1 MRIPDDKIDEVRR
14 ASDIVDV
21 ISAYVALKKRGKNY
35 VGLCPFHQEKT
46 PSFSVS
52 AEKQMYYCFG
62 CGQGGNVITFLM
74 QHDKLSFVEAVRA
87 LAERAGIT
95 LVEEESTSEQT
106 GELEALYGLTRMAA
120 LFYYDMLMNSREG
133 AVGRDYFKNRGFTDE
148 TVKRFGLGYS
158 PNSWDGLV
166 LHAGKENVDLQLLE
180 RDGLILKRED
190 GSGYYDR
197 FRGRAMFP
205 IFSPSGKVIAFGA
218 RKMREDDKL
227 AKYINSPE
235 TPIYNKSRALYGLSH
250 AKEAI
255 REKDYAI
262 LVEGYADLITSSQAG
277 VRNIV
282 ASSGTALTV
291 EQIRLISRYSK
302 TIVLVYDADSAGS
315 KAMMRGVDL
324 VIEQGLEVR
333 VTELPEGEDPDSFVR
348 KEGGAAFQ
356 ELIDHAVSFLDF
368 KTEFFRR
375 LGMLATAEGR
385 TRAIRSIVGTLGR
398 MHDELLRNVYIQQ
411 LASTYGLPEGVIR
424 RELDAALGV
433 QTRERPGPVAQTRG
447 TIPAPSS
454 PAPRELPVA
463 ERDTLRIMLE
473 QGDEII
479 KYAFEYVDPAM
490 FTHPAARAVAESLA
504 SLMKGGGT
512 FVPSTFLDSL
522 EDQNLRSFA
531 SGLMM
536 QRYEIAPR
544 WAETGVA
551 PDAPDPWK
559 LAEDAVV
566 GMRLRLLNQQIEEA
580 RRHFSEAEARG
591 ENTADA
597 YQKLRKLQDER
608 HLLTSRGFSR
618 QE

>member
-1 MRIPDDKIDEVRR
+1 MRIPDDKIEDVRR

-35 VGLCPFHQEKT
+35 TGLCPFHQEKT

-74 QHDKLSFVEAVRA
+74 QHDKLSFVEAVRV

-95 LVEEESTSEQT
+95 LVEEQSSAEQS
-106 GELEALYGLTRMAA
+106 GELEALYQVTRLAA
-120 LFYYDMLMNSREG
+120 LYFYDMLVNSREG
-133 AVGRDYFKNRGFTDE
+133 SSGRDYFRQRGFTDE
-148 TVKRFGLGYS
+148 TIKRFGLGYS
-158 PNSWDGLV
+158 LNAWDGL
-166 LHAGKENVDLQLLE
+166 LRHAEKENVDLQLLE
-180 RDGLILKRED
+180 RDGLILRRDD

-262 LVEGYADLITSSQAG
+262 LVEGYADLITSAQAG

-282 ASSGTALTV
+282 ASSGTALTM
-291 EQIRLISRYSK
+291 EQIRLISRYSR

-348 KEGGAAFQ
+348 KNGGPAFQ
-356 ELIDHAVSFLDF
+356 EMIEQAVSFLDF
-368 KTEFFRR
+368 KTRFFRR

-385 TRAIRSIVGTLGR
+385 TRAIRSIVGTLAR

-411 LASTYGLPEGVIR
+411 LASTYALPEGVIR
-424 RELDAALGV
+424 RELDAELGA
-433 QTRERPGPVAQTRG
+433 QARERPKPAVQPGPT
-447 TIPAPSS
+447 PAIASVS
-454 PAPRELPVA
+454 PPPELPAA
-463 ERDTLRIMLE
+463 ERDTLKIMLE

-479 KYAFEYVDPAM
+479 KYVFDYIEPAM
-490 FTHPAARAVAESLA
+490 FTHPMARAVAERLA
-504 SLMKGGGT
+504 ALMRDGGT
-512 FVPSTFLDSL
+512 FVPSTFLDAL
-522 EDQNLRSFA
+522 EDQDVRSFA

-544 WAETGVA
+544 WAEAGGA
-551 PDAPDPWK
+551 PEPPDPWK

-566 GMRLRLLNQQIEEA
+566 GMRVGLLDHLIVEA
-580 RRHFSEAEARG
+580 RRRFNDVEAKG
-591 ENTADA
+591 ESTADA
-597 YQKLRKLQDER
+597 YQELRRLQEER
-608 HLLTSRGFSR
+608 RLLATRGPGRAS
-618 QE
+618 